1 MGMGGKSTLALR
13 VPGSKLLTSIRKSF
27 MSSIRAEAAPIAKE
41 ENKEITMHGRSR
53 VDAFQWM
60 KDDNWQQVL
69 REPQVLRADIR
80 EHLDKEN
87 LYTDMVLAPTKKLQ
101 TKLFQ
106 EMKGRISEV
115 DASVPSLD
123 GPYAYYSRYAV
134 GNEHPIVARIDRTD
148 INAWT
153 PDGAAP
159 ASYKEILDA
168 NILAEG
174 KEFFKLG
181 GVEQS
186 PDHSIIAYSTD
197 VKGSEYFDI
206 RFRDANT
213 GVELP
218 DVLVNCSSSFVWSAD
233 SKQLIYTIIDD
244 NHREKFVYRHVLG
257 TSQDADRLIYEELDD
272 GFFLGVGLTESERY
286 IVLASNDHSTSEVRL
301 LDAKNPALPPVLVQK
316 RMEGVLYEVSDHGDA
331 MLILTNHGGATDF
344 KIVQTP
350 LASLGVENW
359 VDLIKHSPGTL
370 ISGMTNSNGLI
381 VRSEKINALP
391 RLVVSQSACAPAGAA
406 VAISSEFVI
415 DFEEE
420 AYSLGMSGFDEFSST
435 TLRFSYSSPTT
446 PSSEID
452 YDCTT
457 RERTV
462 RKTQKVPSG
471 HAPGD
476 YVCKRLMVPSHDGA
490 QVPVTILAHR
500 DTCLTDGSAPLLLY
514 GYGSYGASMPASF
527 STSRL
532 SLVNRGVVYA
542 ISHVRGGA
550 DCGYDWYDPQGK
562 AMNKKNTFLDF
573 IASAEYLVDQG
584 FTSAGRICISGG
596 SAGGMLVG
604 ATMNMAR
611 EGLLCSVVG
620 EVPFVDVLNTM
631 CDVSL
636 PLTPPEWPE
645 WGNPIEDEE
654 AYKYIESYSPY
665 DALSE
670 KKYPAVLA
678 TAGLTDPRVT
688 YWEPAKWIA
697 KLRKVRTDKEG
708 LSLLHTNMGA
718 GHAGK
723 SGRFDSLEEVALVY
737 GFVLYIFQ
745 KTGSLPKLDL

>member
-1 MGMGGKSTLALR
+1 MGASSPLPLS
-13 VPGSKLLTSIRKSF
+13 VPGFKIFRSFRKSF
-27 MSSIRAEAAPIAKE
+27 MSTLRAEVAPVAKE
-41 ENKEITMHGRSR
+41 ENKEITMHGRTR
-53 VDAFQWM
+53 VDSFQWL

-69 REPQVLRADIR
+69 REPHVLRADIR

-87 LYTDMVLAPTKKLQ
+87 TYTESILAPTKKLQ
-101 TKLFQ
+101 AKLFQ

-115 DASVPSLD
+115 DSSVPSLD
-123 GPYAYYSRYAV
+123 GPYAYYSRYAT
-134 GNEHPIVARIDRTD
+134 GNEHPIIARIDRGDVDSWSPEGT
-148 INAWT
+148 
-153 PDGAAP
+153 AP
-159 ASYKEILDA
+159 SSYKEILDA
-168 NILAEG
+168 NKLAEG

-186 PDHSIIAYSTD
+186 PDHKIIAYSVD

-206 RFRDANT
+206 RFRDAQT
-213 GVELP
+213 GAQLP
-218 DVLVNCSSSFVWSAD
+218 DVLVNCSSSFVWAAD
-233 SKQLIYTIIDD
+233 SNQMIYTIIDD

-257 TSQDADRLIYEELDD
+257 TEQDKDPLIYEEEDD
-272 GFFLGVGLTESERY
+272 GFFLGVGKTESERY

-301 LDAKNPALPPVLVQK
+301 LDAKNPQLPPVLVQK
-316 RMEGVLYEVSDHGDA
+316 RIEGVLYEVSDHGDA
-331 MLILTNHGGATDF
+331 LLILTNHGGATDF

-350 LASLGVENW
+350 LDRLGVENW
-359 VDLIKHSPGTL
+359 KDLVAHKAGTL

-381 VRSEKINALP
+381 VRSEKVNALP
-391 RLVVSQSACAPAGAA
+391 RLVVSQSECAAAGAA

-415 DFEEE
+415 EFEEE
-420 AYSLGMSGFDEFSST
+420 AYSLGMSGFDEFSSK

-446 PSSEID
+446 PTSEID

-457 RERTV
+457 RERIV
-462 RKTQKVPSG
+462 RKTQKLPSG
-471 HAPGD
+471 HNPAD
-476 YVCKRLMVPSHDGA
+476 YVCRRLMVPSHDGA
-490 QVPVTILAHR
+490 KVPVTVLARR
-500 DTCLTDGSAPLLLY
+500 DTCLTDGSAPLVLY
-514 GYGSYGASMPASF
+514 GYGSYGSSMPASF

-532 SLVNRGVVYA
+532 SLVDRGVVYA
-542 ISHVRGGA
+542 VSHVRGGA
-550 DCGYDWYDPQGK
+550 DCGYEWYDPNGK
-562 AMNKKNTFLDF
+562 TVNKKNTFLDF
-573 IASAEYLVDQG
+573 IASAEYLVDKG
-584 FTSAGRICISGG
+584 FTSDGKICISGG

-611 EGLLCSVVG
+611 QGLLCSVVG

-670 KKYPAVLA
+670 RKYPAVLA

-708 LSLLHTNMGA
+708 VSLLHTNMGA

-723 SGRFDSLEEVALVY
+723 SGRFDRLEEVALVH
-737 GFVLYIFQ
+737 GFVLYMFQ
-745 KTGSLPKLDL
+745 KTGSLPELDL